1 MDGQFYDYATDSI
14 NNSPYHPDYGF
25 IDKFRLNCVELASM
39 VGVRAAAE
47 AAEVSKASIY
57 RWRKDYDDRA

>member
-14 NNSPYHPDYGF
+14 NNLPYHPDYGF
-25 IDKFRLNCVELASM
+25 TDKFRLNCVDLASM
-39 VGVRAAAE
+39 IGVRAAAE
-47 AAEVSKASIY
+47 SVGVHASSIY